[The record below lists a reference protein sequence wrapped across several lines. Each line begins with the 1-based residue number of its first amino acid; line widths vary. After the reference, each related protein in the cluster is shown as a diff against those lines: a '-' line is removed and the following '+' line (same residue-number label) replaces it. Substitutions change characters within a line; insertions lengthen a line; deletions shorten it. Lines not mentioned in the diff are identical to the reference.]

1 MDKSN
6 IGGGHGCNWKGTY
19 SMKKATK
26 QWNILLSFL
35 SNHLDG
41 KTRSKKMEPS
51 RVLTNEE
58 DATIVGWIL
67 GMQECK
73 LSINNTI

>member
-1 MDKSN
+1 
-6 IGGGHGCNWKGTY
+6 
-19 SMKKATK
+19 MKYT
-26 QWNILLSFL
+26 SYFS
-35 SNHLDG
+35 SNHIDG
-41 KTRSKKMEPS
+41 KTRSMKMEPS

-73 LSINNTI
+73 LSTNNTL

>member
-1 MDKSN
+1 
-6 IGGGHGCNWKGTY
+6 
-19 SMKKATK
+19 MKKVNK
-26 QWNILLSFL
+26 QLNIFLIFL

-41 KTRSKKMEPS
+41 KTKSMKMEPS

-67 GMQECK
+67 GM
-73 LSINNTI
+73 

>member
-1 MDKSN
+1 
-6 IGGGHGCNWKGTY
+6 
-19 SMKKATK
+19 MKKATK

-51 RVLTNEE
+51 RVLRNEE
-58 DATIVGWIL
+58 DATIVEWIL